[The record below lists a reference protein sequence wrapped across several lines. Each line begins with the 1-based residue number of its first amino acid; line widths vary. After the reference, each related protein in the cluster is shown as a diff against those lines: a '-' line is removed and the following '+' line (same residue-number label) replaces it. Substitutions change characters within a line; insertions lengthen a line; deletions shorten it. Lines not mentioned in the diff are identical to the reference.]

1 MEAETKVRL
10 LFVCPCGINVSGSP
24 IDAKA
29 DVQIH
34 RENCRTCAGINY
46 VNTLQIF
53 GRRSLQ
59 REHVIP
65 ADQMNITMNMLILF
79 GGVIPPGYIVQRAIT
94 DANLPENENQPGMR
108 VLPDW

>member
-46 VNTLQIF
+46 VNTLQVPPEF
-53 GRRSLQ
+53 AERTCHPSRSDEYHHEYVDSLRRY
-59 REHVIP
+59 H
-65 ADQMNITMNMLILF
+65 
-79 GGVIPPGYIVQRAIT
+79 PPGLHRAES
-94 DANLPENENQPGMR
+94 NY
-108 VLPDW
+108 